1 MLLQTALHLT
11 YQDFI
16 ARAGQ
21 IGHYHDAV
29 KAGIGEGRQQQSLET
44 AKVGA
49 QHFAHHL
56 VLRTTSQALLD
67 HLSQRIVGKL
77 GGLGGTQRPLRTR
90 RFGNK
95 RK

>member
-67 HLSQRIVGKL
+67 
-77 GGLGGTQRPLRTR
+77 LGGTQRPLRTR